1 MAGGRTV
8 AARAEEEGGL
18 RAAGPGSRTEWMA
31 ISRVRRRP
39 CTRPIGTLGTF
50 MVISHQARF
59 WQASF
64 LPAPEALPAVLVR
77 TLRP

>member
-1 MAGGRTV
+1 
-8 AARAEEEGGL
+8 
-18 RAAGPGSRTEWMA
+18 MA